1 MSKDRPLVRA
11 SDIGLWAYCHRA
23 WWLAQVKG
31 AAHEN
36 PQILSRGADAHT
48 VHGARALRAQQIQ
61 RIGLWLLLIAV
72 AVLATALLM
81 HLFW

>member
-1 MSKDRPLVRA
+1 MSKDRALVRA

-31 AAHEN
+31 VQHAN
-36 PQILSRGADAHT
+36 PQILSRGAEQHA

-61 RIGLWLLLIAV
+61 RIGLWLFLL
-72 AVLATALLM
+72 AVLALAAALMMRL
-81 HLFW
+81 LF

>member
-1 MSKDRPLVRA
+1 MSKERTLVRA

-31 AAHEN
+31 APHQN
-36 PQILSRGADAHT
+36 PQVLSRGAEAHAA
-48 VHGARALRAQQIQ
+48 HGTRALRAQQMQ

-72 AVLATALLM
+72 LALAAALLIRWM
-81 HLFW
+81 